1 MNHLFV
7 CWLAIYWYVL
17 QRAQVLNKY
26 VLSVW
31 RYAMIEFP
39 ISFFCFFL
47 MKQLPHLFMYLVVH
61 ESIVNSYCPSRC
73 PIPINVAAEQMHDV
87 YYYGDDI
94 SIIIKFSVSSF
105 ALLET
110 SLQGPLCQQRGFLH
124 SSVGKEFACNAGDM
138 SSIPGSGRSPGEE
151 NGNPLQYSCLESHGQ
166 RTLVGYNPW
175 GHKSRTQLSD

>member
-1 MNHLFV
+1 
-7 CWLAIYWYVL
+7 
-17 QRAQVLNKY
+17 
-26 VLSVW
+26 
-31 RYAMIEFP
+31 
-39 ISFFCFFL
+39 

>member
-1 MNHLFV
+1 MNSHSL
-7 CWLAIYWYVL
+7 
-17 QRAQVLNKY
+17 
-26 VLSVW
+26 
-31 RYAMIEFP
+31 
-39 ISFFCFFL
+39 FFCFFL

-110 SLQGPLCQQRGFLH
+110 SFQGPLCQQRGFLH
-124 SSVGKEFACNAGDM
+124 SSVGKEFACNAGDL

-166 RTLVGYNPW
+166 RTLVGYSPW